1 MIDVSSGSRA
11 CCTDKDRFQQL
22 QRLLL
27 TLSVPD
33 PIDYHPAQ
41 SLMQLDDICEEIR
54 AKRGLLSSELLQAL
68 DTGLQRQWSP
78 ILNDNQRLLQ
88 SLGGKM
94 LVLGVVEVIG
104 KLDD

>member
-1 MIDVSSGSRA
+1 M
-11 CCTDKDRFQQL
+11 CCPDKDRFSQL

-33 PIDYHPAQ
+33 PVDSHPAQ

-54 AKRGLLSSELLQAL
+54 AKRGLFGSDLLQAL
-68 DTGLQRQWSP
+68 DAGLHRQWNP

-94 LVLGVVEVIG
+94 LVLGVVELVG
-104 KLDD
+104 N